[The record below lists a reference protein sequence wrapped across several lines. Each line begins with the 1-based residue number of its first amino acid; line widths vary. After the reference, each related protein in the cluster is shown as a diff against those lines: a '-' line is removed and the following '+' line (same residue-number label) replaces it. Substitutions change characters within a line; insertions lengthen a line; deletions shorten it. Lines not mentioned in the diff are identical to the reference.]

1 MSPNESAF
9 ADPPVTGHAMHL
21 QPTDLLARMA
31 VAADAAASG
40 PEWPRLQAYVRV
52 ELRRLAEFFTLLE
65 KRRYEED
72 MDEGE
77 AKLWTYIAVHHA
89 ETALGQLDLY
99 GLRNAPELVGKA
111 VAAVRVVVNRA
122 VGFEVV

>member
-1 MSPNESAF
+1 MSPNDSAF
-9 ADPPVTGHAMHL
+9 ADPPVTGHAMIL

-40 PEWPRLQAYVRV
+40 PNWPRIQAYVRV

-65 KRRYEED
+65 KRRYEEQ

-77 AKLWTYIAVHHA
+77 ARLWAHIAVHHA
-89 ETALGQLDLY
+89 QTALGQLELY
-99 GLRNAPELVGKA
+99 GLKSAPDVVGAA
-111 VAAVRVVVNRA
+111 VAAVRASVNRA